1 MNTLSNVVGEHARSK
16 PSSVAF
22 IEAAT
27 DETLTWGDYNNRADR
42 FAQYAHRYD
51 RGDRLALQFERGIDM
66 HIAMLGCE
74 RAGVVGVGI
83 GPRAGKNEVEHLM
96 DTTGARALLTAM
108 PELPAVASVATP
120 VDGSA
125 DDSGVHVGATTHT
138 RDTKS
143 RAFND
148 EELWLLNST
157 SGTTGLPK
165 CVMHHQRRWFAFHAL
180 AAAAGAFTEDDV
192 FMSLLPSPFGFG
204 LWTSHFTP
212 TILGAPC
219 IILDRFAAAAATEAI
234 ERHHVSVIA
243 AVSTQFVMM
252 LNDTAF
258 ETTDFSSLRAL
269 FTGGEMVPPTRARE
283 WETRTDSRV
292 LQFYGSN
299 ETGALSNTT
308 FDDDE
313 VVRLHTA
320 GHVIPSLQVRLFD
333 AETSADITASG
344 GPGIAAC
351 KGDINCLGYFN
362 DDPANREL
370 FTDDGWMRT
379 GDLCT
384 IDADGVLTVA
394 GRASDFII
402 RGGKNISAAV
412 VEQHC
417 ATMPGVALAAAVAKP
432 DAVFGERVCIFC
444 VVNDRAAS
452 FTLPALLAHLG
463 AQGVG
468 KEYWPEYLV
477 ISHDDLA
484 RSSGGKVAKAT
495 LRTQAAALKNIS

>member
-1 MNTLSNVVGEHARSK
+1 MNTLSTVVGAHALSK

-27 DETLTWGDYNNRADR
+27 DETLTWGEYNNRADR
-42 FAQYAHRYD
+42 FAQYAYCYD

-96 DTTGARALLTAM
+96 DTTGARALLTAI
-108 PELPAVASVATP
+108 PELPALASAAASV
-120 VDGSA
+120 
-125 DDSGVHVGATTHT
+125 DDSGIQVGAAMHT
-138 RDTKS
+138 RDAKS
-143 RAFND
+143 RAFDD

-165 CVMHHQRRWFAFHAL
+165 CVMHHQRRWFAFHSL
-180 AAAAGAFTEDDV
+180 ATAAGALSQDDV
-192 FMSLLPSPFGFG
+192 FMSLLPAPFGFG

-219 IILDRFAAAAATEAI
+219 VILDRFSSSQATEAI

-243 AVSTQFVMM
+243 AVSTQFVLM
-252 LNDTAF
+252 LNDIAF

-269 FTGGEMVPPTRARE
+269 FTGGEMVPPTRAFE
-283 WETRTDSRV
+283 WETRTHSRV

-333 AETSADITASG
+333 PETSADITASG

-362 DDPANREL
+362 DDAANREL
-370 FTDDGWMRT
+370 FTSDGWMRT

-432 DAVFGERVCIFC
+432 DEVFGERVCIFC
-444 VVNDRAAS
+444 VVDAFASS
-452 FTLPALLAHLG
+452 FTLADLLVHLA

-477 ISHDDLA
+477 ISRDDLP

-495 LRTQAAALKNIS
+495 LRAQAAALTSLATQR